1 MRFAVCN
8 EVFEGLALPDQFAVA
23 AELGFDGVEISPF
36 TIAPYVTEI
45 PASRRAEI
53 RGMAQ
58 DAGLGVAAIHWVLAK
73 TEGFHVTHPD
83 EAVRRRTVDY
93 LRALVDFGVD
103 IGASAM
109 IVGSPL
115 QRKVLPD
122 VTYAQAWR
130 WFAEAMAAAGA
141 HGAPAG
147 FKICI
152 EPLCVEAENN
162 FIFKAFEAA
171 KMAREIGLPNVGVIL
186 DTYSASRTEEDV
198 PAAIRETGPLL
209 FHYHC
214 NDLNRRAPGWGTV
227 DFTPI
232 MRALLD
238 VGFEGFCSIEVF
250 DFSIEPREHVGR
262 GLAYL
267 KQCLAAAENLQGP
280 PTAGAVPSD

>member
-8 EVFEGLALPDQFAVA
+8 EVFEGLPLSEQFAVA
-23 AELGFDGVEISPF
+23 AQLGFDGLEISPF
-36 TIAPYVTEI
+36 TIATYVTEI
-45 PASRRAEI
+45 PAITRAEI
-53 RGMAQ
+53 RAMAE
-58 DAGLGVAAIHWVLAK
+58 DAGVAVAAIHWVLAK
-73 TEGFHVTHPD
+73 TEGFHVTSPD
-83 EAVRRRTVDY
+83 PAVRRRTVDY

-103 IGASAM
+103 IGAGAM
-109 IVGSPL
+109 VVGSPL

-122 VTYAQAWR
+122 VTYAEAWG

-141 HGAPAG
+141 HGASAG

-152 EPLCVEAENN
+152 EPLCVEADNN

-198 PAAIRETGPLL
+198 AAAIRHTGPLL

-214 NDLNRRAPGWGTV
+214 NDLNKRAPGWGRV
-227 DFTPI
+227 DFAPI
-232 MRALLD
+232 LRALLD
-238 VGFEGFCSIEVF
+238 IGFGGFCSIEVF

-267 KQCLAAAENLQGP
+267 KECLALAEKP
-280 PTAGAVPSD
+280 